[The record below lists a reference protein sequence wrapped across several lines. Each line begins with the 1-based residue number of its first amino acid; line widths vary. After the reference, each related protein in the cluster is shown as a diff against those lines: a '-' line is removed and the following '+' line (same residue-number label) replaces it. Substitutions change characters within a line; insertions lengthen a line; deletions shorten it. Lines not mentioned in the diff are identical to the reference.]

1 MALAQ
6 LQQAFVAYL
15 RRDDMP
21 LPAGTDERH
30 MRYIASFFSIMSMA
44 LFPMPIRFLSRC
56 IQRRSGWRW

>member
-30 MRYIASFFSIMSMA
+30 MRVYRELFFNNVNGFVSNA
-44 LFPMPIRFLSRC
+44 IRFLSRC